1 MENNNQEG
9 GKQVIKYR
17 HTQPLYDEQGRLRF
31 TGLKPGD
38 LAKTVLLPGDPHR
51 CELIARQFK
60 DARFIGQRST
70 FAAYSGY
77 TQAGT
82 PVSVVSSGMGCMCVS
97 LAMEEFAHLG
107 VENVIRVGTCAGL
120 QPDIAPGTISIATG
134 CVRGEGASLEYVP
147 LEYPAIADYK
157 LVSSIKDAAE
167 QLNENHVLGLYRS
180 HDAFYMESMA
190 AHEGLWDRMDL
201 WQAANVVSEENE
213 SGTLFPLGYLLGIRT
228 ASVCVVLG
236 YMLADYDPNG
246 LSNYPAYGDP
256 KFLEQRIN
264 AETKVI
270 LRAVDL
276 LEDGQYEI

>member
-1 MENNNQEG
+1 MNG
-9 GKQVIKYR
+9 GNEVIKYR
-17 HTQPLYDEQGRLRF
+17 KNKPLYDEEGKLRF
-31 TGLKPGD
+31 TGLRPGD

-70 FAAYSGY
+70 FAAYTGY
-77 TQAGT
+77 TLKGT

-147 LEYPAIADYK
+147 LEYPAVADYR
-157 LVSSIKDAAE
+157 LVSAIRESAE
-167 QLNENHVLGLYRS
+167 QLKENYVLGLYRS

-190 AHEGLWDRMDL
+190 AHEGLWDRMEL

-213 SGTLFPLGYLLGIRT
+213 SGTLFPMGYLLGIRT
-228 ASVCVVLG
+228 TSFCVVLG
-236 YMLADYDPNG
+236 YMLADYDPSG
-246 LSNYPAYGDP
+246 LSNYPVYGDP
-256 KFLEQRIN
+256 AYLEERVN

-270 LRAVDL
+270 LNAVDL
-276 LEDGQYEI
+276 LEGEDYEI